1 MICFVDGYPCGLYL
15 CHWLEN
21 NDERISDNF
30 FLVDDSRLLIRLRW
44 NETHFDVWFG
54 LKCGLDKCIACTSSF
69 LIIPINN
76 PLTYHHITQQ
86 QIWVRNYQI
95 LEQST
100 TTAKEAHN
108 QRKLT
113 GQSSSTSLIEIGPR
127 FVLNPIR
134 IFRGSFGGQTLY
146 VNEQFVNPNVV
157 RSMEKKEQGERYVKR
172 KGAEKKRQRYG
183 EELKRHMP
191 VDPLG
196 DVFK

>member
-1 MICFVDGYPCGLYL
+1 MPIPSYINIYP
-15 CHWLEN
+15 
-21 NDERISDNF
+21 
-30 FLVDDSRLLIRLRW
+30 
-44 NETHFDVWFG
+44 
-54 LKCGLDKCIACTSSF
+54 
-69 LIIPINN
+69 
-76 PLTYHHITQQ
+76 

-95 LEQST
+95 LEQT
-100 TTAKEAHN
+100 AATAKEAQT

-157 RSMEKKEQGERYVKR
+157 RSLEKKEKGERYIKR
-172 KGAEKKRQRYG
+172 KGAEKKRKRY
-183 EELKRHMP
+183 EQELTAVLP

-196 DVFK
+196 DVFR

>member
-1 MICFVDGYPCGLYL
+1 MFPTIISHLNIYL
-15 CHWLEN
+15 H
-21 NDERISDNF
+21 
-30 FLVDDSRLLIRLRW
+30 LLTST
-44 NETHFDVWFG
+44 THTH
-54 LKCGLDKCIACTSSF
+54 KRTSPT
-69 LIIPINN
+69 I
-76 PLTYHHITQQ
+76 

-95 LEQST
+95 LEQSA

-113 GQSSSTSLIEIGPR
+113 GQSSTTSLIEIGPR

-146 VNEQFVNPNVV
+146 VNDEFVNPNVV
-157 RSMEKKEQGERYVKR
+157 RAMEKKEQGERYVKR
-172 KGAEKKRQRYG
+172 KGAERKRVRYG
-183 EELKRHMP
+183 EELKRSVP